1 MKLKKLLKKSV
12 KAVRKGEKITLV
24 QPVDLPKGL
33 KTDAKGEFVLPTS
46 PATCA
51 DLLYEIR
58 EKRLGLQRQ
67 CERFEKAEA
76 ALRDFFI
83 ETLPASSATGIA
95 GSTARVQI
103 EIKPVATVEN
113 WERLYAY
120 IVKNKAFDLLQRRL
134 GEKAAQE
141 RLDAGE
147 GAKAGLTVFH
157 CKRVSCTKI

>member
-1 MKLKKLLKKSV
+1 VKLKKLLKKSV

-33 KTDAKGEFVLPTS
+33 KTDAKGEFLLPTS

-67 CERFEKAEA
+67 CERFENAEA

-83 ETLPASSATGIA
+83 ETLPASHATGVA
-95 GSTARVQI
+95 GEVARVQI
-103 EIKPVATVEN
+103 ETRPVPQVED
-113 WERLYAY
+113 WDKLYTY
-120 IVKNKAFDLLQRRL
+120 IGKNKAFELLQRRL
-134 GEKAAQE
+134 GEGAAKE
-141 RLDAGE
+141 ILDAGR
-147 GAKAGLTVFH
+147 GRFAGLTVFMA
-157 CKRVSCTKI
+157 KKVSCTKI